1 MCGVEVGKKAM
12 RPLVVV
18 ISKGYIKELPVW
30 NLEST
35 TKKHLNHLYKK

>member
-1 MCGVEVGKKAM
+1 MCGVEVGKKVM

-30 NLEST
+30 DLEST
-35 TKKHLNHLYKK
+35 TKKRLNHLCNK